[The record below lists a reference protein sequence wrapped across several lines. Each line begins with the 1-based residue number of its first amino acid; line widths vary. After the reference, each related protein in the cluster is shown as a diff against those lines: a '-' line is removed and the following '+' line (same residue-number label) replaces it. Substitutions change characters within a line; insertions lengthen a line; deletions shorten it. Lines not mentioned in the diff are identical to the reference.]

1 MAGSGIYLQMSL
13 ESMAGLRSRLIAAK
27 ECKVLGIAKR
37 YRRLQAESGEKFR
50 YTVGPRRGTQVV
62 RERSAKPL
70 YVGSIPTRASIKTR
84 TLQKSKDAAPEKS
97 KNLA

>member
-70 YVGSIPTRASIKTR
+70 YVGSIPTRASIKT
-84 TLQKSKDAAPEKS
+84 APF
-97 KNLA
+97 KNRRMRHPPRAGIQ